1 MTVEN
6 RGEELVAEAGVE
18 TDSAEPSR
26 QQIGDGNGHIGEYSY
41 RIHGT
46 SVMT

>member
-6 RGEELVAEAGVE
+6 SGEELIAEAGVE
-18 TDSAEPSR
+18 TDSAER
-26 QQIGDGNGHIGEYSY
+26 TCQRMDDGKDRICEYSY

>member
-6 RGEELVAEAGVE
+6 SGEEPIGEAGVE
-18 TDSAEPSR
+18 TDSAEPTCQR
-26 QQIGDGNGHIGEYSY
+26 MDDGKGHICEYSY